1 MFYKNILKGIRR
13 TSISSGEYAY
23 ETLPD
28 DRLTVDEILE
38 LAGFGKFQLKLL
50 LIVGV
55 RVFAHGS
62 SFALMTVV
70 STLVQCEW
78 SLSNFEKALV
88 SAVFFAGFA
97 VGSFVGGILAD
108 KYGRLKTMM
117 LAYSFSAY
125 YSTLSSLSPSF
136 FWMLALRFM
145 FGIFVGG
152 VSLGYLFLI
161 EFMPK
166 RHRRCVTCMDLFFGF
181 GIVCIALQ
189 GATFL
194 HDIKWRYFIIIAEA
208 LPLTIATICAVM
220 VPESPRYL
228 ISVGRLQEAET
239 IFNHILKE
247 NRSQCQR
254 VRLKS
259 TNITRS
265 NEENGKL
272 SLVFSN
278 KYFKHTIC
286 FAFIWFAVSMGQVGT
301 LYLTT
306 EYYHIPNGMCTTS
319 EYNVEKLEDPIACL
333 YCKTLSIDD
342 YRNLMVTGLGG
353 IPAFIV
359 SFVAMEKIGRKL
371 TVRGLLL
378 MILVMS
384 SILVFCLPNWA
395 LTLSFL
401 VAYTSG
407 YTCHLVLQ
415 VYVSE
420 VYPTYLRGVA
430 NGFIKVFSRSGH
442 ILGAFYAQY
451 FMKMSFII
459 SLATFCALTFIASLL
474 TFAITQET
482 SGKELEDTDES
493 SSNESCNI
501 RLLADAEDENTDDG
515 IDNQDDYEDSEF
527 EVNENQIT
535 RDGLQ

>member
-1 MFYKNILKGIRR
+1 MFYKNMLKGIR
-13 TSISSGEYAY
+13 SSSMSSDDYAY
-23 ETLPD
+23 ESLPE

-50 LIVGV
+50 LVVGI

-78 SLSNFEKALV
+78 TLSNFEKALV

-97 VGSFVGGILAD
+97 IGSFVGGILAD
-108 KYGRLKTMM
+108 KYGRLKTML
-117 LAYSFSAY
+117 LAYSFSAF
-125 YSTLSSLSPSF
+125 YSSLSSLSPSF
-136 FWMLALRFM
+136 LWMLILRFM

-166 RHRRCVTCMDLFFGF
+166 RYRRCVTCMDLFFGL

-194 HDIKWRYFIIIAEA
+194 HNIQWRYFIIIAET
-208 LPLTIATICAVM
+208 LPLAIATICALI

-228 ISVGRLQEAET
+228 ISVGRLMEAEK

-247 NRSQCQR
+247 NKSQCQR
-254 VRLKS
+254 VRLKN
-259 TNITRS
+259 TNIARS
-265 NEENGKL
+265 STENGKL
-272 SLVFSN
+272 SLVFSE
-278 KYFKHTIC
+278 KYLIHTIC

-306 EYYHIPNGMCTTS
+306 EYYHIPNGMCKANT
-319 EYNVEKLEDPIACL
+319 NNMEKLEDPIACL
-333 YCKTLSIDD
+333 YCKTLSWSD

-359 SFVAMEKIGRKL
+359 SYIAMEKIGRKL

-378 MILVMS
+378 LILVMS
-384 SILVFCLPNWA
+384 SLLVLCLPNWA
-395 LTLSFL
+395 LAISFL

-430 NGFIKVFSRSGH
+430 NGFIKVFSRYGH
-442 ILGAFYAQY
+442 IVGAFYAQY

-459 SLATFCALTFIASLL
+459 SLSVFCLLTFLACLL

-482 SGKELEDTDES
+482 SGKELEDTDDS
-493 SSNESCNI
+493 SDGSNI
-501 RLLADAEDENTDDG
+501 KLMAHDDDDDDDDLDDDEDE
-515 IDNQDDYEDSEF
+515 
-527 EVNENQIT
+527 
-535 RDGLQ
+535 RP

>member
-1 MFYKNILKGIRR
+1 MFYKNFLKGIRR
-13 TSISSGEYAY
+13 SSISSGEYAY
-23 ETLPD
+23 ETLPE
-28 DRLTVDEILE
+28 DRLTADEILE
-38 LAGFGKFQLKLL
+38 LAGFGKFQFKLL
-50 LIVGV
+50 FIVGI

-78 SLSNFEKALV
+78 SLSNFEKALL

-108 KYGRLKTMM
+108 KYGRLRTMI

-166 RHRRCVTCMDLFFGF
+166 RYRRCVTCMDLFFGF
-181 GIVCIALQ
+181 GIVCIAIQ

-194 HDIKWRYFIIIAEA
+194 HNIKWRYFIIIAEA
-208 LPLTIATICAVM
+208 LPLTVASICAVL

-228 ISVGRLQEAET
+228 ISVGRLFEAEKV
-239 IFNHILKE
+239 FNRILKE
-247 NRSQCQR
+247 NKAQCQR
-254 VRLKS
+254 VKLKS
-259 TNITRS
+259 TNIARS
-265 NEENGKL
+265 NEANGKL

-278 KYFKHTIC
+278 KYLIHTIC
-286 FAFIWFAVSMGQVGT
+286 FALIWFAVSMGQVGT

-306 EYYHIPNGMCTTS
+306 EYYHIPNGMCFKHDK
-319 EYNVEKLEDPIACL
+319 NMEKLEDPIACL

-342 YRNLMVTGLGG
+342 YRNLMITGLGG

-359 SFVAMEKIGRKL
+359 SFIAMEKIGRKL

-378 MILVMS
+378 LILVMS

-395 LTLSFL
+395 LTISFL

-442 ILGAFYAQY
+442 IVGAFYAQY

-459 SLATFCALTFIASLL
+459 SLTTFCALTFIACLL
-474 TFAITQET
+474 TFVITQET

-493 SSNESCNI
+493 SSNDESCKI
-501 RLLADAEDENTDDG
+501 RLITDNDDG
-515 IDNQDDYEDSEF
+515 DYDDDDNFGDDDDDFDDDSNDYGE
-527 EVNENQIT
+527 
-535 RDGLQ
+535 

>member
-1 MFYKNILKGIRR
+1 MFYKNFLKGIRR
-13 TSISSGEYAY
+13 SSIEDDDYVY
-23 ETLPD
+23 ESLPE

-38 LAGFGKFQLKLL
+38 LAGFGKFQFKLL
-50 LIVGV
+50 IIVGI

-78 SLSNFEKALV
+78 TLSNFEKALV

-97 VGSFVGGILAD
+97 IGSFVGGILAD
-108 KYGRLKTMM
+108 KYGRLKTMI

-136 FWMLALRFM
+136 FWMLVLRFM

-166 RHRRCVTCMDLFFGF
+166 RYRRCVTCMDLFFGF
-181 GIVCIALQ
+181 GIACIAVQ

-194 HDIKWRYFIIIAEA
+194 HNIQWRYFIIVAEA
-208 LPLTIATICAVM
+208 VPLVIATISASI

-228 ISVGRLQEAET
+228 ISVGRLVEAEK

-247 NRSQCQR
+247 NKSQCQR
-254 VRLKS
+254 VRLKN
-259 TNITRS
+259 TNIARS
-265 NEENGKL
+265 AEENGKL
-272 SLVFSN
+272 SLVLSD
-278 KYFKHTIC
+278 KYLTHTIC
-286 FAFIWFAVSMGQVGT
+286 FAFIWFAVSMSQVGT

-306 EYYHIPNGMCTTS
+306 EYYHIPSGICKTS
-319 EYNVEKLEDPIACL
+319 NSDMEKLEDPIACL
-333 YCKTLSIDD
+333 YCKTLSWDD
-342 YRNLMVTGLGG
+342 YRNLLVTGLGG
-353 IPAFIV
+353 IPAFII
-359 SFVAMEKIGRKL
+359 SFVAMERIGRKL
-371 TVRGLLL
+371 TVRALLL
-378 MILVMS
+378 LILVMS
-384 SILVFCLPNWA
+384 SILVFCLPNWG
-395 LTLSFL
+395 LIISFL

-430 NGFIKVFSRSGH
+430 NGFIKVFSRTGH
-442 ILGAFYAQY
+442 IVGAFYAQY
-451 FMKMSFII
+451 FMKMSFLI
-459 SLATFCALTFIASLL
+459 SLSTFCVLTFIACLL

-482 SGKELEDTDES
+482 SGKELADTDES
-493 SSNESCNI
+493 SPNDGSNV
-501 RLLADAEDENTDDG
+501 RLMTDEEVQDEDD
-515 IDNQDDYEDSEF
+515 
-527 EVNENQIT
+527 
-535 RDGLQ
+535 